1 VSRPAPD
8 FQPTSDARRAEDA
21 FDCRATAAL
30 LRSMGTLVWA
40 SHAGALVAAS
50 YHAWIPLLGWGLAV
64 YFAVRVQLDAGLLE
78 MLARDP
84 ESAPEQ
90 LDAWLSRA
98 GLRARGGDR
107 SIAERCQG
115 ARRLARYLAGACLLQ
130 FGATA
135 VAILSGNR

>member
-1 VSRPAPD
+1 
-8 FQPTSDARRAEDA
+8 
-21 FDCRATAAL
+21 
-30 LRSMGTLVWA
+30 MGTLVWA

-50 YHAWIPLLGWGLAV
+50 YHAWIPLLGWSLVV

-78 MLARDP
+78 MLARDL
-84 ESAPEQ
+84 ESAPAQ

-98 GLRARGGDR
+98 GLRTRREER
-107 SIAERCQG
+107 SIADRCAG
-115 ARRLARYLAGACLLQ
+115 GRRLARYLAGACLLQ